1 MSQEATASAPAP
13 SNTVTT
19 ATEVPAPGATTATV
33 PGTDLPA
40 HSDAPGKIDLN
51 KFFEDRYAS
60 KHKVKPVAKV
70 TPAPTVAPPAAP
82 TAPAASQ
89 AVETAKP
96 VVAPPGAAEA
106 PAVEPPKASPE
117 QNEIDERLK
126 RLAAASDS
134 AARERKMREREQA
147 ADRKAREA
155 VTAHADDIALAQKL
169 REARTKGSK
178 LALLEAAGVTRG
190 DIEQKGWIVDLLNEV
205 GEGEAPRA
213 LTEEDVERKIAAR
226 LKADED
232 ARKAAADKAA
242 EEANRN
248 LAEAKAGFFSQVK
261 VEFKAGEY
269 PALRADKTTQGALD
283 AFYQSHLARNPG
295 QFWTA
300 KELLDK
306 AESAT
311 IAFYDQQEKKIAD
324 VRGKLRPKEVAPA
337 PRASAATRTVT
348 QSAAP
353 DAVHVESPV
362 KLGVREKQAKARD
375 EFAARF
381 AARSAK

>member
-1 MSQEATASAPAP
+1 
-13 SNTVTT
+13 
-19 ATEVPAPGATTATV
+19 V

-40 HSDAPGKIDLN
+40 HPDAPGKIDLN

-60 KHKVKPVAKV
+60 KHKIKPVAKAA
-70 TPAPTVAPPAAP
+70 PSAPTVPPPVAP
-82 TAPAASQ
+82 TAPAASR

-96 VVAPPGAAEA
+96 AVAPPAAAEA
-106 PAVEPPKASPE
+106 PEPPKASPE
-117 QNEIDERLK
+117 QAEIDDRLK

-178 LALLEAAGVTRG
+178 LALLEAAGVTRS

-232 ARKAAADKAA
+232 ARKAAADKAQ

-248 LAEAKAGFFSQVK
+248 LAEAQAGFFSQVK

-324 VRGKLRPKEVAPA
+324 VRGKLKPKEAAPA
-337 PRASAATRTVT
+337 PRAPAATRAVT
-348 QSAAP
+348 QSAAS

-362 KLGVREKQAKARD
+362 KLSVREKQAKARD

-381 AARSAK
+381 AARAK